1 MNYED
6 RVICFLDILGFGSH
20 ISSSIDKVDG
30 GDKAEK
36 IKELA
41 DAFTRIRETLD
52 IDRPEDRHDKEVTQ
66 FSDSVVI
73 SFPAY
78 SESGVFDALL
88 DILWVQVSLA
98 QKGYLCRGGVTRG
111 RLIHTPKLLFG
122 PAMVEAY
129 TLESKAALY
138 PRVILD
144 AEIINVG
151 VAAHAAHHS
160 PNHEQQSIRSLLER
174 DMDGMY
180 YIDYITRAQSE
191 LDDPELDYPGYLYQL
206 RKIVSEGIL
215 AKDPSVAIKYKW
227 LREKLVVHLRE
238 AKENAGKLP
247 EGHDLREAYESIPDL

>member
-6 RVICFLDILGFGSH
+6 RIICFLDILGFGGH
-20 ISSSIDKVDG
+20 IDSSIDKVDG

-41 DAFTRIRETLD
+41 DAFTRIREILD
-52 IDRPEDRHDKEVTQ
+52 MDRPEDRHEREVTQ

-78 SESGVFDALL
+78 SESGLFDALL
-88 DILWVQVSLA
+88 DILLVQISLA

-111 RLIHTPKLLFG
+111 RLIHTPTLLFG
-122 PAMVEAY
+122 PAMFEAY

-144 AEIINVG
+144 VEIVNAG

-160 PNHEQQSIRSLLER
+160 PIHEQQSILSLLER

-191 LDDPELDYPGYLYQL
+191 LDDPELDYPGYLHQL
-206 RKIVSEGIL
+206 REIVAEGIL
-215 AKDPSVAIKYKW
+215 ASDPSVAIKYKW
-227 LREKLVVHLRE
+227 LREKFVVHLRE
-238 AKENAGKLP
+238 VKERAGKLP
-247 EGHDLREAYESIPDL
+247 EGHDLREAYENIPDL

>member
-1 MNYED
+1 MNYDD
-6 RVICFLDILGFGSH
+6 RIICFLDILGFGSH
-20 ISSSIDKVDG
+20 IDSSIDKVEG
-30 GDKAEK
+30 GDKAKK

-41 DAFTRIRETLD
+41 DAFTRIREIID
-52 IDRPEDRHDKEVTQ
+52 IDRPEDRHEREVTQ

-88 DILWVQVSLA
+88 DILWVQISLA
-98 QKGYLCRGGVTRG
+98 QKGYLCRGGITRG
-111 RLIHTPKLLFG
+111 RLIHTPTLLFG

-129 TLESKAALY
+129 TLESKAAVY

-144 AEIINVG
+144 VEIVNVG

-160 PNHEQQSIRSLLER
+160 PIHEQQSILSLLKR

-191 LDDPELDYPGYLYQL
+191 LDDPELDYPVYLCQL
-206 RKIVSEGIL
+206 GKIVSEGIL

-227 LREKLVVHLRE
+227 LREKLVDHLRVV
-238 AKENAGKLP
+238 KENAGRLP
-247 EGHDLREAYESIPDL
+247 EGDELREAYESIPDL